1 MRAAALGDRLME
13 FVNGLTHA
21 ATFGVLIADQG
32 KGRVMADAQGT
43 AAVLYNLTKEDIAL
57 FHKGVVKMGEICW
70 AAGAKRV
77 QPTYL
82 GHHDYASRAEWKRFV
97 AHTPA
102 PGDLALTSYHPLG
115 TCRMGTDPRTSVVD
129 LDHETH
135 DAKGLFLVDGSVV
148 SGPLGVNPQL
158 TIMAVAT
165 RAADRIAATLG

>member
-1 MRAAALGDRLME
+1 ME

-82 GHHDYASRAEWKRFV
+82 G
-97 AHTPA
+97 HTPA